1 MQLHIFKGITF
12 MGVLCASIIS
22 NANTL
27 SPIICLNKKCI
38 PAYNAVTKEHLFEH
52 INYLLEQS
60 VNHPISICEADP
72 ISKNCLKKGIIV
84 PLQVAT
90 SNINLDILSAKLTD
104 VKKISETAGIDMI
117 IDYKTK
123 AGNIFPTC
131 QTAPSRLGIFD
142 KNTIQLIAPEFSCY
156 LTQTTPVSLSLV
168 QYIDYIDFDNGLVGM
183 QYNVTSNSGTNNN
196 GYAILKF
203 QNTQPFKSHPQFPMP
218 EVVSQFKEDESQIAH
233 TQVAPVWMKPTP
245 ILNLEQP
252 TYVDQDCMHTPQ
264 GCENLM
270 LNLAEGSQPLVQA
283 NVNTPSTTG
292 LIEQDKVVLPPLKGV
307 RKTVTTRKQI
317 IEDGKPVSI
326 EEEVVQYAQETPSQP
341 FVKVEQ
347 APTAQEQSLTN
358 ILPSPEMPT
367 VANAI
372 QQMPSYTENIEFA
385 IPNEVIL
392 TPNELQQIDQIA
404 PIATEQKS
412 FHQTSPSMENED
424 IVIIQEKSIPKEEN
438 TSLLDSLEKYFYF

>member
-1 MQLHIFKGITF
+1 MQLHIFKSITF

-38 PAYNAVTKEHLFEH
+38 PAHNAVTKEHLFEH

-72 ISKNCLKKGIIV
+72 ISKNCLKKGIFV

-156 LTQTTPVSLSLV
+156 LTQTTPVSLSLA
-168 QYIDYIDFDNGLVGM
+168 QYIDYIDFDNGLIGM
-183 QYNVTSNSGTNNN
+183 QYNITSNSGTNNN

-218 EVVSQFKEDESQIAH
+218 EVASQFKEDEPQIAH
-233 TQVAPVWMKPTP
+233 TQVTPVWMKPTP

-270 LNLAEGSQPLVQA
+270 LNLTEGSQPLVQT

-292 LIEQDKVVLPPLKGV
+292 LIEQDKVILPPLKGV
-307 RKTVTTRKQI
+307 RKTVTTRKQV

-326 EEEVVQYAQETPSQP
+326 EEEVVQYEQETPSQP
-341 FVKVEQ
+341 FVKIEQ
-347 APTAQEQSLTN
+347 APTTQEQSVTSV
-358 ILPSPEMPT
+358 LPSPEMPT

-372 QQMPSYTENIEFA
+372 QQIPSYTENVEFA

-404 PIATEQKS
+404 PIATDQKS
-412 FHQTSPSMENED
+412 FHQPYPSIENED

-438 TSLLDSLEKYFYF
+438 TSIIDSLEKYFYF